1 MILQALAECYEQL
14 ARENKVGRDGWS
26 TAKVSYAITID
37 EEGNFKGIQSLMVP
51 EARGKKQV
59 LVPISREVPLKK
71 ERCGSKVSPDFM
83 CDNARYLLGAW
94 SNSGTEDKIDKNR
107 KKAQEYFHAASE
119 YHQELL
125 ESVDS
130 KEARSICLFFQKW
143 DFEQHRDEIDISLE
157 DLLAASNLVFR
168 SYETMNELQENEK
181 IMGAWNQYYQENRE
195 GEKKRC
201 LVTGQVAPIARL
213 HPWIKGVCGAQPR
226 GVILVSFN
234 KPSSDSY
241 GKSQGANAPVSEYA
255 AVAYGKALNYLLEKK
270 EFHKSIGDTTMVYW
284 ADTGEEEYSDFFLE
298 LLGEAEESD
307 EDKLIDVMQSIA
319 KGNPCRYKE
328 SDMNP
333 DRKFYIL
340 GLSPNAARLSVRFFY
355 AGTFGNMIKNI
366 ESHYKRLEIQM
377 PAFLKK
383 KYPSARSILF
393 ETVNKK
399 SSKKEI
405 QPILTGGFMNAILSD
420 TLYPKAIFTNIMIRI
435 RADKEINRNRAAMIK
450 AYIMKNIPQMK
461 EAVNFMGLNE
471 HSENVPYN
479 LGRLFETLEEIQSE
493 AYDKKDLNTTIK
505 DKYFNSACA
514 TPAVVFPILLK
525 LSNSHMRVLK
535 REKTGKYVFLSERM
549 AKLLGSFQEEFPK
562 QLSLEEQGTF
572 IVGYYHQLQKKF
584 EKKNVENKEEK

>member
-37 EEGNFKGIQSLMVP
+37 EEGNFKGIQSLMVQ

-59 LVPISREVPLKK
+59 LVSVSREVPLQKGRTIK
-71 ERCGSKVSPDFM
+71 ISPNFM
-83 CDNARYLLGAW
+83 CDNAKYLLGAW
-94 SNSGTEDKIDKNR
+94 LDSGTEDETEKNKR
-107 KKAQEYFHAASE
+107 KAQEYFQAASE
-119 YHQELL
+119 YHQKLL
-125 ESVDS
+125 GTIDS
-130 KEARSICLFFQKW
+130 KEAKSICLFFQKW
-143 DFEQHRDEIDISLE
+143 DFEQYRDKIGISIE
-157 DLLAASNLVFR
+157 DLLAAANLVFR
-168 SYETMNELQENEK
+168 SYETADELQKNER
-181 IMGAWNQYYQENRE
+181 IMEAWNRYCQDNQE

-201 LVTGQVAPIARL
+201 LVTGQVAPVARL
-213 HPWIKGVCGAQPR
+213 HPLIKGVRGAQSS
-226 GVILVSFN
+226 GAALVSFN
-234 KPSSDSY
+234 APAFESY

-255 AVAYGKALNYLLEKK
+255 AAAYGKALNYLLEKK
-270 EFHKSIGDTTMVYW
+270 EFYQSIGDTTMVYW
-284 ADTGEEEYSDFFLE
+284 ADTGEEEYSNFFLE

-333 DRKFYIL
+333 DTKFYIL

-355 AGTFGNMIKNI
+355 AGTFGNIIKNI

-435 RADKEINRNRAAMIK
+435 RADKEISRNRAAMIK